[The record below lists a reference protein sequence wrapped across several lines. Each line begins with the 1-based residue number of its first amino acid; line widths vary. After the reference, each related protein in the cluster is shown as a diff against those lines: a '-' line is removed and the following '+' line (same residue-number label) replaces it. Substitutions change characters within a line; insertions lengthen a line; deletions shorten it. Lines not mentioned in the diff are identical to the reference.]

1 MANSQNINKT
11 TIVSQLS
18 KITLNETLKTTCM
31 SPTKTR
37 REEKKKKEEEETK
50 KRQRQKRREEDGGE
64 DEKQLVSHKTPV
76 S

>member
-37 REEKKKKEEEETK
+37 REEKKKKRGRGDKEKTKTEEK
-50 KRQRQKRREEDGGE
+50 GGGWRRR
-64 DEKQLVSHKTPV
+64 
-76 S
+76 

>member
-37 REEKKKKEEEETK
+37 REEKKKKRK
-50 KRQRQKRREEDGGE
+50 RRQRKDKDRREGRRME
-64 DEKQLVSHKTPV
+64 EKMRS

>member
-37 REEKKKKEEEETK
+37 REEKKKKRGRGDKEKTK
-50 KRQRQKRREEDGGE
+50 TKEKGGGWRRR
-64 DEKQLVSHKTPV
+64 
-76 S
+76 